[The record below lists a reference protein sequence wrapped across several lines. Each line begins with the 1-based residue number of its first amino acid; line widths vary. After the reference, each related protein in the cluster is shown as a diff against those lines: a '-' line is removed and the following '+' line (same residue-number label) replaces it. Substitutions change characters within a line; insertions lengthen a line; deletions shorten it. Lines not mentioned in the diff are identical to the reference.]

1 MVKLSN
7 LSKEY
12 DGKKV
17 LESFS
22 VDLPD
27 KGLIAICGPSGCGKT
42 TLLRIIAGLEKV
54 DQGEIIF
61 SVKHSTISI
70 SFQEPRLL
78 AERTAAENV
87 NFVIGDKK
95 ATLPKAKE
103 LLKMLDILESDLYPD
118 ELSGGMKARVAIA
131 RALAKNPKLLLCD
144 EPTGALDYQTGKAIL
159 QLLQNSGRNSG
170 MTVIIITHNS
180 ALTDMADRVIRVRSG
195 TVVSVECN
203 SNPKDISEI
212 EW

>member
-17 LESFS
+17 LEGFS

-42 TLLRIIAGLEKV
+42 TLLRTIAGLEKV

-87 NFVIGDKK
+87 NLVIGDKK

-131 RALAKNPKLLLCD
+131 RALAKKADIYIFD
-144 EPTGALDYQTGKAIL
+144 EPFANLDRETAIKCAHIIKKETESSL
-159 QLLQNSGRNSG
+159 
-170 MTVIIITHNS
+170 TVIVMHDTELAEMIS
-180 ALTDMADRVIRVRSG
+180 DKVIYF
-195 TVVSVECN
+195 
-203 SNPKDISEI
+203 K
-212 EW
+212 

>member
-17 LESFS
+17 LEGFS

-87 NFVIGDKK
+87 NLVIGDKK

-131 RALAKNPKLLLCD
+131 RALAKKADIYIFD
-144 EPTGALDYQTGKAIL
+144 EPFANLDRETAIKCAHIIKKETESSL
-159 QLLQNSGRNSG
+159 
-170 MTVIIITHNS
+170 TVIVMHDTELAEMIS
-180 ALTDMADRVIRVRSG
+180 DKVIYF
-195 TVVSVECN
+195 
-203 SNPKDISEI
+203 K
-212 EW
+212 